1 MYILQNDHLHQGYKL
16 LYFLFRGRGYK
27 KRYDEYAK
35 ITTNWLMGLL
45 IYSYL
50 VQSLICIDL
59 GINHQLMR

>member
-1 MYILQNDHLHQGYKL
+1 MITYIKDISSYV
-16 LYFLFRGRGYK
+16 FRGKGYK

-45 IYSYL
+45 NYSYF
-50 VQSLICIDL
+50 VQSLIGIDL

>member
-16 LYFLFRGRGYK
+16 LYFLFRGRGF
-27 KRYDEYAK
+27 DEYAK

>member
-16 LYFLFRGRGYK
+16 LYFLFRGRGF
-27 KRYDEYAK
+27 DEYAK

-50 VQSLICIDL
+50 VQSLI
-59 GINHQLMR
+59 